1 MGSEFGSC
9 EAVEARSFVCQTTQ
23 AGDEPPVAITAEA
36 LDLALGRVGGA
47 AEPGTGREDAATY
60 GLADEVVPRGIFGDE
75 VYFVAVGHVS
85 ISEKEEGEIRLR
97 RAW

>member
-1 MGSEFGSC
+1 MRSEFGSG

-36 LDLALGRVGGA
+36 LDLAFGRVGGA
-47 AEPGTGREDAATY
+47 AEPGTGREDTTAY

-75 VYFVAVGHVS
+75 VYFVAIGHAS
-85 ISEKEEGEIRLR
+85 ISEKEEGGIQLR

>member
-1 MGSEFGSC
+1 MGSEFGSG

-23 AGDEPPVAITAEA
+23 TGDEPPVAITAEA
-36 LDLALGRVGGA
+36 LDLALGSVGGA
-47 AEPGTGREDAATY
+47 AEPGTGREDAAAY
-60 GLADEVVPRGIFGDE
+60 GLADEVVPRGIFVDE
-75 VYFVAVGHVS
+75 VYFVAVGHAS